1 MLMLTLSFLFVL
13 PGHFLGD
20 GLVDSQAGGRVEN
33 LSHEGGVQSECSS
46 IYPR

>member
-1 MLMLTLSFLFVL
+1 MLTLSFLFVL
-13 PGHFLGD
+13 LGHFLGD
-20 GLVDSQAGGRVEN
+20 GFVDSHAGGGVED